1 MSDNEKDFVF
11 LRSRMSKILM
21 SLSDILRNLK
31 CESVLI
37 YNVLNECERFN
48 KVCAFENVNLCL
60 N

>member
-11 LRSRMSKILM
+11 LRLRMSKNFL
-21 SLSDILRNLK
+21 SLSDILRNLE
-31 CESVLI
+31 CESVFI

>member
-11 LRSRMSKILM
+11 LRLRMSKNFL
-21 SLSDILRNLK
+21 SLSDILRNLE

-37 YNVLNECERFN
+37 YNVLNECERVN
-48 KVCAFENVNLCL
+48 KFCAFEYVNLSL